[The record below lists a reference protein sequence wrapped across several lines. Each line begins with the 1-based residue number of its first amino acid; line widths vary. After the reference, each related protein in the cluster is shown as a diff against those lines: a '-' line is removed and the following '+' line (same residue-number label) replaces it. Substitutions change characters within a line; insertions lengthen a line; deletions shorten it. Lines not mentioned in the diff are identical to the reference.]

1 MMDIHTP
8 RAYRWQCFFSET
20 ARRGGEGETATPA
33 VLVRSNTTANE
44 SCDSASDLTL
54 DIEKLGKSA
63 EILRPIHTMISL
75 STSLGGHTAWNW
87 IAVNGRKKE
96 SGQYRLFHVTEGF
109 SETSLGIFVEVS
121 YIENKNLMSPVH
133 KRRCDDAKNFSFRK
147 TVIGIN

>member
-1 MMDIHTP
+1 MVTP
-8 RAYRWQCFFSET
+8 RAYRWQCFFAET
-20 ARRGGEGETATPA
+20 ARRGGGGGW
-33 VLVRSNTTANE
+33 NGH
-44 SCDSASDLTL
+44 ASSVGPVKHHCQQILWQCYIVTL

-109 SETSLGIFVEVS
+109 FETSLGIFVEVS